1 MGIHMSYTITGTVRY
16 IGQTEQVS
24 GAFRKRDLIIS
35 FQDVAYEQAIKLQ
48 ATQDRTDTLDGI
60 AVGQTIT
67 AHFNLR
73 GKLTTDKN
81 GNPTAWTNLDVW
93 KVTAGGD
100 TPAAGDPVA
109 RPVQQTFDDVPF

>member
-1 MGIHMSYTITGTVRY
+1 MNIEVKTPNVPHG
-16 IGQTEQVS
+16 S
-24 GAFRKRDLIIS
+24 GGGGNR
-35 FQDVAYEQAIKLQ
+35 

-73 GKLTTDKN
+73 GKLTQDKN

-93 KVTAGGD
+93 KVAASSD
-100 TPAAGDPVA
+100 TPAAGDPVT